1 MPVHEFRFTGLS
13 LAGDPIRG
21 TVFAPSRRAAQ
32 RRISALSERHEFQPE
47 EIEQRRMFLY
57 KVRHPSGEVVR
68 GQQKAYTAEEV
79 KTALDRMGLEV
90 LKVERKWIDF
100 QLRPPTQDLIMF
112 VRLSANMLRRKLPF
126 DEILTLLAADT
137 SNAALKQMI
146 RDLSSDLRSGMDAR
160 QAFMKHQ
167 HVLGKFT
174 AYMLGL
180 AAESGNMAEMF
191 EATAKYLERKDE
203 FRKNVRKALVMPSI
217 TLLITVAA
225 FVWYVWSIVPA
236 MMGLFTSF
244 EINIP
249 FLTRTSL
256 AFAGWMDNN
265 YWWVIL
271 LSLALVIG
279 WVVFART
286 TKGQFL
292 IHKYMLKLPILG
304 SLFHKLNLEVF
315 CRVFGVLYAG
325 SGENEEVMKIAAE
338 STGNTYIEHQVK
350 TITVPQMMAK
360 GTDLIQS
367 MQMSGVFLPMLIARF
382 RSGAETGSVKESAEE
397 MADLYEGETRMKLE
411 MVVESIKLGVAF
423 FISFI
428 VGLLTVLSMETA
440 FMMPSGSEVMMMGR

>member
-1 MPVHEFRFTGLS
+1 MPVREFRFSGLS

-21 TVFAPSRRAAQ
+21 TVFAQSRRAAHQ
-32 RRISALSERHEFQPE
+32 RITALSERHEFQPE

-57 KVRHPSGEVVR
+57 KVRHPHGEVSR

-79 KTALDRMGLEV
+79 RAALERLGLEV
-90 LKVERKWIDF
+90 LSVQRKLVDIP
-100 QLRPPTQDLIMF
+100 LKPPKADIIMF

-137 SNAALKQMI
+137 SNPALKQMI
-146 RDLSSDLRSGMDAR
+146 RDLSSDLRSGMDAQ

-180 AAESGNMAEMF
+180 AADSGNMADMF
-191 EATAKYLERKDE
+191 EATAKFLERKDE
-203 FRKNVRKALVMPSI
+203 FRKNVRQALVMQTI
-217 TLLITVAA
+217 TLIITIAA
-225 FVWYVWSIVPA
+225 CVWYIWSIVPQ
-236 MMGLFTSF
+236 MMGLFTNF

-249 FLTRTSL
+249 FLTRMSL
-256 AFAGWMDNN
+256 AFAAWMDHN

-271 LSLALVIG
+271 LNVAAIAAFVA
-279 WVVFART
+279 FART
-286 TKGQFL
+286 ARGRFL
-292 IHKYMLKLPILG
+292 IHKYMIRVPIIGAL
-304 SLFHKLNLEVF
+304 LHKLNLEVF

-338 STGNTYIEHQVK
+338 ATGNSYLEHQVK
-350 TITVPQMMAK
+350 TITVPEMMAK

-367 MQMSGVFLPMLIARF
+367 MQASQVFLPMMIARF
-382 RSGAETGSVKESAEE
+382 RSGAETGSVRESAEE

-411 MVVESIKLGVAF
+411 MVVEGIKLFVAF
-423 FISFI
+423 FISII
-428 VGLLTVLSMETA
+428 VGLLTILSMETA
-440 FMMPSGSEVMMMGR
+440 FMMPSGSDIMMQPR